1 MKHPHIKSTNLS
13 FLEAVLETVESEG
26 NVTAV
31 FKPFSF
37 VGNKSIQLS
46 CTVDIVCKSGCCWI
60 KVTARNASALHRT
73 WQGQGNFGEKD
84 IIHQAKELLEASK
97 QHPVNYSPPVV
108 IISCCQGITES
119 LAKALRSTGICV
131 KGKLLPDPEKG
142 ALAGTCNDDTFTDNR
157 LPAEFYEFECASVNL
172 DVTTMI
178 AYVSALTNG
187 GCGFIFKE
195 AILTKQAKEEQHNPV
210 LPKLKAFFKGKK
222 LFACQS
228 AVRDFSAILQ
238 TIGGQKEQERA
249 RALLENVTVVEDN
262 PSTRSLSM
270 STSGSIK
277 ERSKII
283 FGTGDSLKAITC
295 TANVAFTRAA
305 ATQGVE
311 FTVFMH
317 ASRAL
322 TEVKESQAIMAYPE
336 HDVT

>member
-1 MKHPHIKSTNLS
+1 MAEKVFPEKLVSERIDKIHEMLYRCNTLEKTIEGLTKLQRKLLAELKFLTSLTGDTTRIIKQVAKT
-13 FLEAVLETVESEG
+13 VLKQPLAT
-26 NVTAV
+26 
-31 FKPFSF
+31 KRLR
-37 VGNKSIQLS
+37 KI
-46 CTVDIVCKSGCCWI
+46 
-60 KVTARNASALHRT
+60 
-73 WQGQGNFGEKD
+73 GQGNFGEKD

-210 LPKLKAFFKGKK
+210 LPKLKAFFKG
-222 LFACQS
+222 
-228 AVRDFSAILQ
+228 
-238 TIGGQKEQERA
+238 
-249 RALLENVTVVEDN
+249 
-262 PSTRSLSM
+262 
-270 STSGSIK
+270 
-277 ERSKII
+277 
-283 FGTGDSLKAITC
+283 
-295 TANVAFTRAA
+295 
-305 ATQGVE
+305 
-311 FTVFMH
+311 
-317 ASRAL
+317 L
-322 TEVKESQAIMAYPE
+322 T
-336 HDVT
+336 